1 MTAYMHACVC
11 VGCLLRSLFLPCIC
25 CLPLLWGYTAAH
37 WLSLASRRVLPVR
50 SHQRVVLCL
59 PLHVAHCH
67 AAAQQEAKLLPH
79 GSLGCGMWV
88 GHALCCLALPG
99 SKQFCL
105 QRLQLL
111 TTTVALPG
119 CPNPPHVLL
128 TAAPLVVK
136 SVVHR
141 CVPLAT
147 DADHPP
153 TSACCKYPAGR
164 QPCSLPGLL

>member
-1 MTAYMHACVC
+1 MCMCVHVCMHACAWAVFC
-11 VGCLLRSLFLPCIC
+11 AVSFYPVSAACHC
-25 CLPLLWGYTAAH
+25 CGSTAAH

-119 CPNPPHVLL
+119 CPNPPHVFADSSIVGGNICCAQVRAASNRCRSPPPHISLL
-128 TAAPLVVK
+128 
-136 SVVHR
+136 
-141 CVPLAT
+141 
-147 DADHPP
+147 
-153 TSACCKYPAGR
+153 
-164 QPCSLPGLL
+164 